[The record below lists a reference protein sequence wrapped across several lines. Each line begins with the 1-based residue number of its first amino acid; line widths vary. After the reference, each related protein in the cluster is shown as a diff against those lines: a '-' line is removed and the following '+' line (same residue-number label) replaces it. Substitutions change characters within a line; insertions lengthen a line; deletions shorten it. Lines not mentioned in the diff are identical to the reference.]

1 MLARMSDF
9 VEVVPLGGLGEFG
22 MNCTMIRNDSDV
34 LLVDAGMAF
43 PQEERGNALGVRV
56 IVPDTSFLRE
66 VRDRIRGVVLTHGH
80 EDHIGAVSFIA
91 EDLDVPIYGSRLTL
105 GLVSERLKERGLA
118 GKVELHELEP
128 RRQVE
133 FGSFTV
139 EPLHITHSYPESF
152 CLAIST
158 ALGRLIW
165 TGDFKFDQTPID
177 GKVSDL
183 HRLAAYGEDG
193 VLALFS
199 DSTNSHVSGLAPSE
213 WMVRQPLRNLFLG
226 ASGKII
232 ASTFSTSVHR
242 IQILMD
248 LAQEC
253 DRLVFPV
260 GRSIVRNIRIA
271 AKLGYLHA
279 PEHLLIGAGE
289 ARDLPA
295 RNLLVLAAGSQGEPM
310 SALTRLA
317 VGQFK
322 NLEVQLDDSVI
333 LSTRIIPGNEKA
345 ISRMVNH
352 FFRRGARVYDVKHS
366 RVHVS
371 GHGYQDDLKLMI
383 NLTKPQFFIPIHGEY
398 SQLKSHTWI
407 ARDQGIPFENIR
419 LIENGDVLRFE
430 PGSATVT
437 DKIAVARR
445 YIDDGILE
453 DVHEVV
459 LKERRFLSEDGF
471 VMVILRLDRLS
482 GDLIGEPELVSR
494 GFVLLEESEELVAA
508 AQKRIIEIV
517 EETSLEEK
525 QDSELFD
532 EILRKG
538 LRKLFRKL
546 TAKRPLVLSLTIEI

>member
-1 MLARMSDF
+1 MLACMSDF

-22 MNCTMIRNDSDV
+22 MNCTMIRSDSDV
-34 LLVDAGMAF
+34 FLVDAGMAF

-56 IVPDTSFLRE
+56 IVPDTSYLRE
-66 VRDRIRGVVLTHGH
+66 IRDQIRGVVLTHGH

-91 EDLDVPIYGSRLTL
+91 EELEAPIYGSRLTL
-105 GLVSERLKERGLA
+105 GLVGERLKERGLT
-118 GKVELHELEP
+118 GKVELRELEP
-128 RRQVE
+128 RHPIKL
-133 FGSFTV
+133 GSFSV
-139 EPLHITHSYPESF
+139 EPLYITHSYPESF

-158 ALGRLIW
+158 SLGRLIW

-177 GKVSDL
+177 GKASDL

-199 DSTNSHVSGLAPSE
+199 DSTNSHVPGLAPSE
-213 WMVRQPLRNLFLG
+213 WLVREPLRDLFQG
-226 ASGKII
+226 ATGKII
-232 ASTFSTSVHR
+232 ASTFSTSIHR
-242 IQILMD
+242 IQILLD
-248 LAQEC
+248 LAEEF
-253 DRLVFPV
+253 DRVVLPV
-260 GRSIVRNIRIA
+260 GRSIVKNIRIA
-271 AKLGYLHA
+271 TELGYLRA
-279 PEHLLIGAGE
+279 PEHLLKGVGE
-289 ARDLPA
+289 TKELPA

-322 NLEVQLDDSVI
+322 HLEVQPDDSVI

-352 FFRRGARVYDVKHS
+352 FFRRGARVYDIKHS

-383 NLTKPQFFIPIHGEY
+383 NLTKPEYFIPIHGEY
-398 SQLKSHTWI
+398 SQLKGHTWI
-407 ARDQGIPFENIR
+407 ARDQGIPPESIR

-430 PGSATVT
+430 PGSVEVT
-437 DKIAVARR
+437 DKISVARR

-453 DVHEVV
+453 DVHELV
-459 LKERRFLSEDGF
+459 LRERRFLSEDGF
-471 VMVILRLDRLS
+471 VVVILRLDRLS

-494 GFVLLEESEELVAA
+494 GFVMMEESEALVAA
-508 AQKRIIEIV
+508 AQRRIIEIV
-517 EETSLEEK
+517 DETSLEEK

-532 EILRKG
+532 EIVRKG
-538 LRKLFRKL
+538 LRRLFRKL
-546 TAKRPLVLSLTIEI
+546 TAKRPIVLSLTIEI